1 MLHILAT
8 TATAI
13 PNSTEV
19 RGVRVVATCKE
30 DLSWIDRE
38 ASNYNN
44 VIVYD
49 KCDMNRTFSS
59 ANVTVHTMENIG
71 SCDHA
76 FLQYIVANYESLPD
90 AVHFTKGV
98 THFTEGYNDNP
109 SQSPHPDV
117 RCRPWCSK
125 YEKYKHLGRKPEIF
139 GFSLDDYKFTNNPS
153 NSNEFIFQKSPFA
166 NMKGWIEA
174 TNGLD
179 VSMYLDTRCTRPMQG
194 MFSATRAQILNTP
207 KSTYRM
213 LLNQQTHANEE
224 IDHFIERS
232 WGAMF
237 CSEHAS
243 TATSNHT
250 VNN

>member
-13 PNSTEV
+13 PDSTEV

-59 ANVTVHTMENIG
+59 ANVTVHPMENIG

-76 FLQYIVANYESLPD
+76 FLQYIVANYERLPD
-90 AVHFTKGV
+90 VVHFTKGV

-109 SQSPHPDV
+109 SQ
-117 RCRPWCSK
+117 R
-125 YEKYKHLGRKPEIF
+125 
-139 GFSLDDYKFTNNPS
+139 
-153 NSNEFIFQKSPFA
+153 
-166 NMKGWIEA
+166 
-174 TNGLD
+174 
-179 VSMYLDTRCTRPMQG
+179 
-194 MFSATRAQILNTP
+194 
-207 KSTYRM
+207 
-213 LLNQQTHANEE
+213 
-224 IDHFIERS
+224 
-232 WGAMF
+232 
-237 CSEHAS
+237 
-243 TATSNHT
+243 
-250 VNN
+250 